1 VASKNINVV
10 AVSQDLS
17 ADLLTPVSAYL
28 RLSQAKGQSFL
39 LESVEG
45 GERVARYSFLGV
57 DPYASLSVLNGRLRL
72 ETDSGD
78 RVEYEGNPLEA
89 LKAYFARYRA
99 RPSAEMPAFCG
110 GAVGYLGYEMSGY
123 LERLPRPAQR
133 VAPLDA
139 HLMLYR
145 DVVAF
150 DHVKHRV
157 VLISNVFL
165 EQEDLKSGKK
175 KALQRIEAL
184 RARLLTPSPE
194 ERPLTLPSE
203 SELSLEAKP
212 KGAMGERKFRDAVQ
226 KIKGHIRAGDIFQ
239 CVLSEEF
246 ELALKCH
253 PFRIY
258 RSLRNVSPAPYL
270 FYLNLGDETL
280 LGASPEMLVRAENG
294 RIETCPIAGTRPRGR
309 DLAEDKRFERHLL
322 ASVKEKAE
330 HLMLV
335 DLGRNDLGRVAKPGT
350 VSVRDFMHV
359 ERFSHVMHLVSN
371 VEAQLKSDRTAW
383 DALFSCF
390 PAGTLSGAPKIR
402 AQQIIADLEPSQRG
416 PYGGAV
422 VCYDFSGQMNSC
434 ITIRSL
440 YARGKK
446 GYVRAGAGVVADS
459 TPAREYQEIINKTR
473 AIRRAIA
480 LAEAGGAR

>member
-1 VASKNINVV
+1 M
-10 AVSQDLS
+10 
-17 ADLLTPVSAYL
+17 
-28 RLSQAKGQSFL
+28 
-39 LESVEG
+39 
-45 GERVARYSFLGV
+45 ARYSFLGAA
-57 DPYASLSVLNGRLRL
+57 PYAELSVQNGRLRL
-72 ETDSGD
+72 ETEHGD
-78 RVEYEGNPLEA
+78 RVEYDGSPLA
-89 LKAYFARYRA
+89 AIKDYFARYQ
-99 RPSAEMPAFCG
+99 SAPAPELPAFSG
-110 GAVGYLGYEMSGY
+110 GAVGYVGYEFSGY
-123 LERLPRPAQR
+123 LEKVPRPASR

-165 EQEDLKSGKK
+165 DEEDLKSGKRR
-175 KALQRIEAL
+175 ALDRIEGM
-184 RARLLTPSPE
+184 RSSLLKAVPE
-194 ERPLTLPSE
+194 ERPLV
-203 SELSLEAKP
+203 LSDHAGEVVP
-212 KGAMGERKFRDAVQ
+212 KGAMGEKRFREAV
-226 KIKGHIRAGDIFQ
+226 KTIKNHIRAGDIFQ
-239 CVLSEEF
+239 CVLSEQF
-246 ELALKCH
+246 ELPLKCD

-258 RSLRNVSPAPYL
+258 RSLRGVSPAPYL
-270 FYLNLGDETL
+270 FHLALGDETL
-280 LGASPEMLVRAENG
+280 LGASPEMLVRSDG
-294 RIETCPIAGTRPRGR
+294 SKIETCPIAGTRPRGA
-309 DLAEDKRFERHLL
+309 DSLEDKKHERNLL

-335 DLGRNDLGRVAKPGT
+335 DLGRNDLGRVSKAGT

-371 VEAQLKSDRTAW
+371 VEGKLRSDRTSW

-402 AQQIIADLEPSQRG
+402 AQEIIAGLEPSQRG

-446 GYVRAGAGVVADS
+446 AYVRAGAGVVADS
-459 TPAREYQEIINKTR
+459 TPEREYQEIVNKTR

-480 LAEAGGAR
+480 LAEALPKGGAK